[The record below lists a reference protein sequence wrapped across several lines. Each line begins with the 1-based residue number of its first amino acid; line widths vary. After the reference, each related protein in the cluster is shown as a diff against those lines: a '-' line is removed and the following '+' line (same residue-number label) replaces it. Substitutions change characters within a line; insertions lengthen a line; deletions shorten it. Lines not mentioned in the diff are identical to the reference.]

1 MTPLE
6 AARRLAE
13 ENEPQLE
20 TMWQIEGVNMRGRAP
35 NMYRF
40 CHKNVGQG
48 HAPDC
53 PWLALPRIVAALE
66 AAERVADAR
75 FAAWCAHADVI
86 TDLVDALRDEVP
98 SP

>member
-1 MTPLE
+1 VTPLE
-6 AARRLAE
+6 AARRLANDPME
-13 ENEPQLE
+13 SAGCSYCGATSQQ
-20 TMWQIEGVNMRGRAP
+20 TYRGRGDW
-35 NMYRF
+35 
-40 CHKNVGQG
+40 CHLLS
-48 HAPDC
+48 C
-53 PWLALPRIVAALE
+53 PTRALPRIVAALE